1 MLKIGRNDPCLC
13 GSGKKFKKC
22 CLGTE
27 AIAKTSPALPSINT
41 EVAKIQESACARKAA
56 LMPIGVF
63 VLFATT
69 SGDAWLLEVTDM
81 DAIQVAQG
89 GEKLEVLIEENPETI
104 EINWTHKFAVKNK
117 KFILTSYQDKSEE
130 IKKDYPVHSIISTVQ
145 KIRRRIPVELLSTIH
160 LDTGGV
166 KEAVE
171 I

>member
-1 MLKIGRNDPCLC
+1 
-13 GSGKKFKKC
+13 
-22 CLGTE
+22 
-27 AIAKTSPALPSINT
+27 
-41 EVAKIQESACARKAA
+41 
-56 LMPIGVF
+56 

-160 LDTGGV
+160 LKVDP
-166 KEAVE
+166 
-171 I
+171 

>member
-1 MLKIGRNDPCLC
+1 MAKIGRNDPCFC

-22 CLGTE
+22 CLGVDTS
-27 AIAKTSPALPSINT
+27 AQTSPATPSLTAEI
-41 EVAKIQESACARKAA
+41 AKIQETACARKAA
-56 LMPIGVF
+56 VLPLGVF
-63 VLFATT
+63 VLFATN

-160 LDTGGV
+160 LKVDP
-166 KEAVE
+166 
-171 I
+171 